1 MSILL
6 SGQGF
11 APPMSYVIIFGC
23 LCLSFMA
30 RRSAGVS
37 LVLATGIT
45 AIVYFVPCV
54 AVVGVVMV
62 FGYAVSM
69 QSSNESIERGGRVT
83 FEHGFFRDKQSAAMH
98 NGFDYTE
105 GASSW
110 GIASNDKRVTDAMR
124 QAARQA
130 VRIDPYRTHDG
141 VVVRTTVEMERGK
154 PVIYDHIVTREQI
167 ERHAAGGL
175 WNLPKGAVKYN
186 GKELPQMDSLSAAFV
201 DQFNGPDLTKVRR
214 R

>member
-11 APPMSYVIIFGC
+11 APPMSYFIIFGC
-23 LCLSFMA
+23 LWLSFMA
-30 RRSAGVS
+30 RRSAVVS
-37 LVLATGIT
+37 LALATGIT
-45 AIVYFVPCV
+45 AVVYFVPCV
-54 AVVGVVMV
+54 AMVGVVMI
-62 FGYAVSM
+62 FGYAVSQM
-69 QSSNESIERGGRVT
+69 QSLEVDTGRGRVT
-83 FEHGFFRDKQSAAMH
+83 FEHGFFRDAQSAAMH

-110 GIASNDKRVTDAMR
+110 GIAPNDRRIPDAMR
-124 QAARQA
+124 QAARRA

-154 PVIYDHIVTREQI
+154 AVIYDHIVTREQI

-175 WNLPKGAVKYN
+175 WNLPSGAVKHN
-186 GKELPQMDSLSAAFV
+186 GKELPTMDSLSAAFV
-201 DQFNGPDLTKVRR
+201 DKFNGPDTTKVRR
-214 R
+214 K